1 MSVSSLLD
9 ESTAAAKAMQMCY
22 SLKGKKGKKNK
33 FLVSSNVHPQ
43 TISLIQTR
51 AEVIGIEV
59 IVGDHSTFDV
69 DLGDYCGAVVKYPNT
84 YGYVQSPSEPYAD
97 FTARTH
103 AGGAMVIC
111 ATDLMF
117 LAKLAP
123 PLPGGPTSPS
133 HPRNGSARR
142 VFIDEQ

>member
-9 ESTAAAKAMQMCY
+9 ESTAAAEAMQMCY

-59 IVGDHSTFDV
+59 IVGDHSTFEV
-69 DLGDYCGAVVKYPNT
+69 DSGDY
-84 YGYVQSPSEPYAD
+84 
-97 FTARTH
+97 
-103 AGGAMVIC
+103 
-111 ATDLMF
+111 
-117 LAKLAP
+117 
-123 PLPGGPTSPS
+123 
-133 HPRNGSARR
+133 
-142 VFIDEQ
+142 